1 MTRMRG
7 DIPVTLTGD
16 QDMELL
22 CGPYIGPDWPNDGG
36 TKEFRRERSNFA
48 SEEERR
54 QAWLAHRERITEWC
68 LQGRPWAAEH
78 YDAE

>member
-1 MTRMRG
+1 MVRLAG
-7 DIPVTLTGD
+7 DGPTELTWD
-16 QDMELL
+16 QDIELL
-22 CGPYIGPDWPNDGG
+22 VGPRDD
-36 TKEFRRERSNFA
+36 EFDPERSHFD

-54 QAWLAHRERITEWC
+54 QAWLLHRERITEWC